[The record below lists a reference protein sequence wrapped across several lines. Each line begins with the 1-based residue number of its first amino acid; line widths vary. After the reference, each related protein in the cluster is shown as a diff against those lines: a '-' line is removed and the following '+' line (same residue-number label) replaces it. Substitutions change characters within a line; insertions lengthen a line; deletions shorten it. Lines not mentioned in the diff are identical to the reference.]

1 MLAAAPHERAVIAG
15 FLASRASAVEE
26 IPADSTVLVIT
37 SIPAPH
43 RHCLPARGA
52 ADNSNV
58 LHVVAGSMHVMHSP
72 PNHQSYLLTWTSMA
86 RGQEVLQLSQDSIS
100 VVILQA
106 NALHVHN
113 YRKKFS
119 KGEMTSSA
127 LNVSAFRPGCDPHL
141 YLGYLSRKLAIAARH
156 SICND
161 YVQGKT
167 TNIPQEHLH
176 LLKHEGTLMHFS

>member
-1 MLAAAPHERAVIAG
+1 MSGQLSPGSLHRGQVPSKR
-15 FLASRASAVEE
+15 FRQ
-26 IPADSTVLVIT
+26 IPQCSSSPVFQ
-37 SIPAPH
+37 
-43 RHCLPARGA
+43 RHTATA
-52 ADNSNV
+52 F
-58 LHVVAGSMHVMHSP
+58 
-72 PNHQSYLLTWTSMA
+72 QLLTWTSMA